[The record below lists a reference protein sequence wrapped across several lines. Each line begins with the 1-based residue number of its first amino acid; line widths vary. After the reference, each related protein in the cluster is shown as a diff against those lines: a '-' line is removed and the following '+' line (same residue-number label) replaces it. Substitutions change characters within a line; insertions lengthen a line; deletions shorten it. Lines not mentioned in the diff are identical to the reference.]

1 MASLFGLYFAIVK
14 ASYDFKVTR
23 AQKTRGSQVFFLNVQ
38 NEIFE
43 IFKMFK
49 NKTKFTRTAC
59 LIAEAATIVFCYK
72 MCSQKTL
79 KFQRKTSVL
88 EYVFTKTAGPQAFN
102 FIKKKLQQRC
112 FPGKFDKFLRI
123 PILKNICELTAFR
136 IN

>member
-1 MASLFGLYFAIVK
+1 MRSLRYLK
-14 ASYDFKVTR
+14 CS
-23 AQKTRGSQVFFLNVQ
+23 KTRRNSLGQLV
-38 NEIFE
+38 
-43 IFKMFK
+43 
-49 NKTKFTRTAC
+49 
-59 LIAEAATIVFCYK
+59 AATIVFCYK

-88 EYVFTKTAGPQAFN
+88 ESVFTKTAGPQAFN